1 MKRLTMA
8 LVFGLMLAMIP
19 VSVSADVHPMVGS
32 WESIDGSQFRLQ
44 VGGGGTFHLQ
54 KQSGA
59 NVGCPFFTIVG
70 EGSFNVESDVLTLDA
85 DAISYCF
92 LRGKGGRTV
101 SALFPNQTLTLSS
114 DGNTISYLDLT
125 LYRTGSAA
133 NILP

>member
-8 LVFGLMLAMIP
+8 LAFGLMLALIP
-19 VSVSADVHPMVGS
+19 VSVSADMNPMVGS

-59 NVGCPFFTIVG
+59 NVGCPLFTIVG
-70 EGSFNVESDVLTLDA
+70 EGSFNAESNELNA

-101 SALFPNQTLTLSS
+101 SALFPNQTLKLSP

-125 LYRTGSAA
+125 LYRTGQAA